1 MSGSQCRA
9 RAASEALLG
18 TFACSAA
25 ILMLMLVEMA
35 AGLMPASSGSF
46 SRLNLQKLD
55 EHGWGFGAAESGRGS
70 RG

>member
-18 TFACSAA
+18 TFTCGAA

-46 SRLNLQKLD
+46 SRLNLQKLEAD
-55 EHGWGFGAAESGRGS
+55 RSNRQGISLKEMM
-70 RG
+70 